1 MRRLSD
7 WAEAMRLSWIAVC
20 LGCLLCACA
29 GDRATGGGA
38 QASVYND
45 WLYHHYHWY
54 DDDFWIWADDHPDCC
69 TDEDDLKEALSTWYD
84 GLDPDEQQAVQDRV
98 KSWME
103 ENGIEPAAG
112 QSAKDL
118 VLETASERWAALTP
132 QERRQWLD
140 DRRSRVE
147 QRRATG
153 AQSRLTAEQRAALSE
168 RASDLDPDQRAA
180 LLESGH
186 STSLDQPSN
195 RRSNRSFSNH
205 PTPSRAGLSSGTRF
219 KAARGGGRG
228 RRR

>member
-54 DDDFWIWADDHPDCC
+54 DDDFWIWADDQPDCC

-112 QSAKDL
+112 QSGTCWSSATSSSHHFGNSLKL
-118 VLETASERWAALTP
+118 GNPAA
-132 QERRQWLD
+132 
-140 DRRSRVE
+140 
-147 QRRATG
+147 AG
-153 AQSRLTAEQRAALSE
+153 FACF
-168 RASDLDPDQRAA
+168 
-180 LLESGH
+180 
-186 STSLDQPSN
+186 PS
-195 RRSNRSFSNH
+195 
-205 PTPSRAGLSSGTRF
+205 SSS
-219 KAARGGGRG
+219 
-228 RRR
+228 